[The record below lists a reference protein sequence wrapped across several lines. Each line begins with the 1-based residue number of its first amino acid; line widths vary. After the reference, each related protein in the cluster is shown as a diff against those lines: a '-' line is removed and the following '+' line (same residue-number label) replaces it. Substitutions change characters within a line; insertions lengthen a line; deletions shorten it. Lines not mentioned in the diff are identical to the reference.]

1 MLTSVTYATKSIRRN
16 FRRSFTLM
24 FGVII
29 SLAIVSG
36 VLFYLDSTSGELVQ
50 AAFADV
56 HIDTVISDPLLS
68 ENETKSLQEF
78 ILSDGSDL
86 ITSAEII
93 AGTKPF
99 GPNTVGAIVA
109 ADDQY
114 NFSMTDMRSMFTGT
128 TGNFSTTYIFGLEPS
143 YLDIFPIFSTT
154 DNISQIF
161 ENDEVLISSSLADYF
176 SDDTD
181 NILNISLIS
190 FEIDMSSMP
199 PSPTLGIESSANLT
213 IGGTV
218 NFNTA
223 AMEDV
228 SYAFDPESLEED
240 EGFGRF
246 LSFAQVPN
254 CIIMSYSSYMELMTG
269 TSSAI
274 NLNGVHIKVDH
285 SQLAS
290 DSETIYTQLYV
301 LTNYYEV
308 YYPSSTIV
316 DLLVLTLDQVA
327 GQLDQMRLFL
337 IYFALPGLLLGAYIS
352 KYAIDL
358 TIEERQREIGI
369 LRTKSA
375 LRKYIAIAI
384 GVESFIIAG
393 IGLIIGILTGYL
405 ASMTISNLLNGGTT
419 GFITVSTDSLIISAA
434 IGGIIIFVAVALS
447 ARQLLTPSITE
458 TLKEGKEQRPAL
470 WRRVYLDFFLLG
482 IVIIVAIMNILEFNP
497 IPGFATAIYDFIAP
511 LLTWIGLTLLMVRIL
526 ERILHWLE
534 EPVTMIYKMIFKD
547 LGHVITKN
555 ILYKPE
561 RITKITIVL
570 SLTLSF
576 GLVIATINETY
587 QHGARDDALY
597 QVGADLRIQFPSSDY
612 LDYNTSD
619 FITAFES
626 EFNEEIEGTT
636 AVYSTSVRVG
646 RQQVLVVGIEPETF
660 FDVGMLKDSFFQSN
674 DYENTKEMLLEASL
688 GSYNNIII
696 STGIASPES
705 AFGSFAG
712 GRFGGQRPGGFNLEL
727 QTFSIGDEIPLGQNQ
742 TEVVEVA
749 DIVAHFP
756 AIADLT
762 GRSEE
767 GLRYVICNV
776 EFLTNP
782 TPITNTTY
790 LSDENASYMF
800 VDFNDGYKPQ
810 EIETTILDWYE
821 QNYPE
826 SVEISMVNVEEYY
839 EENSSLITSL
849 TGLTFMEF
857 VLVLT
862 VSTLGLEIF
871 LTSSLY
877 ERKKEFGTYYAI
889 GAPVSDVRKLILGE
903 LSLITGFSL
912 VTGILLSA
920 LVSFMYIGFI
930 SDLLILELNTL
941 IVPLES
947 IVVLS
952 ILVIIAMVIS
962 ILLSGRKLSRLDPVN
977 ILRTA

>member
-1 MLTSVTYATKSIRRN
+1 
-16 FRRSFTLM
+16 M

-50 AAFADV
+50 SAFADV
-56 HIDTVISDPLLS
+56 HIDTAISDTSHS
-68 ENETKSLQEF
+68 ENETKQLQDF
-78 ILSDGSDL
+78 ALSDVDL
-86 ITSAEII
+86 ITSAEVI
-93 AGTKPF
+93 AGTKPL
-99 GPNTVGAIVA
+99 GPNTIGAIVA

-114 NFSMTDMRSMFTGT
+114 NFSMTDMKSMFTGT
-128 TGNFSTTYIFGLEPS
+128 EGDFSTTYIFGIEPS
-143 YLDIFPIFSTT
+143 YLDEFSIFSTT
-154 DNISQIF
+154 DNVSQVF
-161 ENDEVLISSSLADYF
+161 ENNEVLISSSLADYF
-176 SDDTD
+176 IDDTD
-181 NILNISLIS
+181 NILNISLVS
-190 FEIDMSSMP
+190 FEINMSSTP
-199 PSPTLGIESSANLT
+199 PSPTLGIESSTNLT
-213 IGGTV
+213 VGGMV
-218 NFNTA
+218 NFDTA

-246 LSFAQVPN
+246 LSFTQVPN
-254 CIIMSYSSYMELMTG
+254 CIIMSYSSYMELMVG
-269 TSSAI
+269 TPDAI
-274 NLNGVHIKVDH
+274 SLNGVHIKVDH
-285 SQLAS
+285 SRLAS
-290 DSETIYTQLYV
+290 DTETIYTQLHV

-316 DLLVLTLDQVA
+316 DLLVLALDQIA

-352 KYAIDL
+352 KYAIDI

-375 LRKYIAIAI
+375 LRKHIASAI
-384 GVESFIIAG
+384 GVESFIIAV
-393 IGLIIGILTGYL
+393 IGLIIGLLVGYL

-419 GFITVSTDSLIISAA
+419 GFITVTTNSLIISAA
-434 IGGIIIFVAVALS
+434 IGGIIVFVAAALS
-447 ARQLLTPSITE
+447 AKQLLAPSITE
-458 TLKEGKEQRPAL
+458 SLREGKEERPTL
-470 WRRVYLDFFLLG
+470 WRRIHLDFVLLS
-482 IVIIVAIMNILEFNP
+482 IVTIVAIMNILEFNP

-526 ERILHWLE
+526 ERILRWLE
-534 EPVTMIYKMIFKD
+534 EPVTRIYKLIFKD

-587 QHGARDDALY
+587 QQGVRDDALY
-597 QVGADLRIQFPSSDY
+597 QVGADLRIQFPTSDY

-626 EFNEEIEGTT
+626 EFNEEMVGTT
-636 AVYSTSVRVG
+636 AIYSTSVRVG
-646 RQQVLVVGIEPETF
+646 RQQILVVGIEPETF
-660 FDVGMLKDSFFQSN
+660 FNVGMLKNSFFQSN
-674 DYENTKEMLLEASL
+674 DYANTKEMLLETSL
-688 GSYNNIII
+688 GSFSNVII
-696 STGIASPES
+696 SIGVASPES
-705 AFGSFAG
+705 TSGSLTS
-712 GRFGGQRPGGFNLEL
+712 GRFGGQRPSGFNLEL
-727 QTFSIGDEIPLGQNQ
+727 QTFSIGDQIPLGLNT

-749 DIVAHFP
+749 DIVSHFP
-756 AIADLT
+756 ALADLT

-767 GLRYVICNV
+767 GLQFVVCNV

-790 LSDENASYMF
+790 LSNENASYLF
-800 VDFNDGYKPQ
+800 IDLNDGYNSQ
-810 EIETTILDWYE
+810 EIENSILDWYE
-821 QNYPE
+821 QSYPD
-826 SVEISMVNVEEYY
+826 SVELSMANVEDYYQEY
-839 EENSSLITSL
+839 SSLVTSL
-849 TGLTFMEF
+849 TGLTSMEF
-857 VLVLT
+857 ILVLT
-862 VSTLGLEIF
+862 VSSLGLEIF

-889 GAPVSDVRKLILGE
+889 GAPVNDVRKLVLGE

-930 SDLLILELNTL
+930 SDLLILELNSL
-941 IVPLES
+941 VIPLES
-947 IVVLS
+947 IVGLT

-977 ILRTA
+977 ILRTV